1 MLHFGS
7 RRLATIT
14 QSDLDAAAKK
24 LFPSAKPETLTR
36 QCYAPF
42 IAVWNH
48 AVRNEWAKERKWQRP
63 RKLKGTAQRQEI
75 GRAGQRPVTYERAWQ
90 FVEAASP
97 AAAMVMTALFYTGMR
112 PIELFGLLREDVD
125 VAGRW
130 IVVHAS
136 KTGEPRGVPM
146 HEMLAPL
153 FEALHK
159 QPKPT
164 GKNQPDAVFRTHKG
178 QPYPMLQNGGG
189 QLKSAILGARGR
201 LGKEAPADIS
211 PYTARHTVSTQLV
224 VAGVHPYIKDQILGH
239 AADDM
244 SRHYTNIPQKPLL
257 EAINSLPV
265 IPAWRDAAWLHDP
278 LEFRNKLTRYV
289 NHGRRGNPK
298 DEPAEPAKEQTFSV
312 RS

>member
-1 MLHFGS
+1 MLHFGGK
-7 RRLATIT
+7 RLAALT
-14 QSDLDAAAKK
+14 QSGLDAAAKK
-24 LFPSAKPETLTR
+24 LYPGAKPETLNR

-48 AVRNEWAKERKWQRP
+48 AVRNEWARERKWQRP
-63 RKLKGTAQRQEI
+63 RKPKGTARRAEA
-75 GRAGQRPVTYERAWQ
+75 GRAGQRPVSYERAWQ
-90 FVEAASP
+90 FVEAMSP

-112 PIELFGLLREDVD
+112 PIELFGLRSEDVD
-125 VAGRW
+125 VPGRW

-153 FEALHK
+153 FAGLAGQSDE
-159 QPKPT
+159 
-164 GKNQPDAVFRTHKG
+164 VFRTHKG
-178 QPYPMLQNGGG
+178 EPYPLLQGGGG

-201 LGKEAPADIS
+201 LSAVGNPTSDIS

-244 SRHYTNIPQKPLL
+244 SRHYTHIPQKPLL

-265 IPAWRDAAWLHDP
+265 IPTWRDAPWLHEP
-278 LEFRNKLTRYV
+278 LRFRGKLTRHV
-289 NHGRRGNPK
+289 NHGRRGN
-298 DEPAEPAKEQTFSV
+298 AKEAQEEAA
-312 RS
+312 